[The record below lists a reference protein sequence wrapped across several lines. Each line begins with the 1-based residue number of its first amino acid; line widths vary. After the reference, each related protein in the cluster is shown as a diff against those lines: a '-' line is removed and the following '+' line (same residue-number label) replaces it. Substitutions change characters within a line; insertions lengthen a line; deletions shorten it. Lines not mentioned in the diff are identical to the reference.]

1 MRKSISAFLI
11 IITFSLSII
20 FGYSTASLSSAESKS
35 GQQITPQSTPA
46 ATQQNLLIIQ
56 LDEIKAPQ
64 PVLHAVWI
72 AAYFKSANQTVV
84 TITQLFPINQATKL
98 SNQNLNTAFSISADG
113 APSTKFLKLI
123 SSADIKWNGY
133 LMIDDAGALLVEE
146 WLKNQGGLV
155 FNQED
160 LTPPFLIR
168 SSCDYLNN
176 KVEFSGSIVL
186 KFDWNQFDPHFN
198 TDLALDTLL
207 AGWNGLFDDTR
218 PIRCEVVKE

>member
-1 MRKSISAFLI
+1 MRKFISACLI

-20 FGYSTASLSSAESKS
+20 FGYSTASLSSAESQAA
-35 GQQITPQSTPA
+35 QQITPQNTPA

-56 LDEIKAPQ
+56 LDETKAPQ
-64 PVLHAVWI
+64 PVLQAVWI
-72 AAYFKSANQTVV
+72 TAYFKSANQTVV
-84 TITQLFPINQATKL
+84 TITQLFPTNQAAQF
-98 SNQNLNTAFSISADG
+98 SNLNTAFSLTADG
-113 APSTKFLKLI
+113 SPSTKFLRLI
-123 SSADIKWNGY
+123 SSANIKWSGY
-133 LMIDDAGALLVEE
+133 LLIDDAGALLVEE
-146 WLKNQGGLV
+146 WLRNQGGFV

-168 SSCDYLNN
+168 SVCNYLNN
-176 KVEFSGSIVL
+176 KVEFSSSTVS

-218 PIRCEVVKE
+218 PIHCEVVKD